1 MTEHR
6 GEIAVYLALARLLLQ
21 ERVEASASAEPAT
34 DEGLVPIQNV
44 LNRNA
49 RVLHVALGTRGTE
62 ASGDVAMKGLP

>member
-1 MTEHR
+1 MTERR

-21 ERVEASASAEPAT
+21 ERVEVSASAEPAAA
-34 DEGLVPIQNV
+34 EGLEPIQTA

-62 ASGDVAMKGLP
+62 RS